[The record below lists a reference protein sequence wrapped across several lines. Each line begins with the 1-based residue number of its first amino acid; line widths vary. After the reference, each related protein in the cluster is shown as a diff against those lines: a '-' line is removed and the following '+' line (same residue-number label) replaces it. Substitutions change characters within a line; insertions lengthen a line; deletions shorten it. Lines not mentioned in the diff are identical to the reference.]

1 MTDSGWRTRAGTRFE
16 CEKTPV
22 TAARG
27 MAVTNH
33 PLASAAAAEMF
44 ALGGNAID
52 AAISALFTL
61 TVVEPMMVGIFGGGT
76 AVLHLADGRETVID
90 GLATAPMAAKPDS
103 FKPISDSWPDYMEA
117 EGRRNRVG
125 PASVAVPGNLKAWCE
140 TLERFGSLPLDTV
153 MEPAIRH
160 AARGFRV
167 TNYLASCID
176 EISDDLKLDPAIAA
190 IFLPGGKP
198 LAEGALLVQ
207 RDYAQTLREIAEK
220 GPDHLYGGA
229 LGKRI
234 ADYLQ
239 QAGSYVALA
248 DLANYRTVERQPV
261 RGTYRGV
268 EIVGPP
274 PPCSGGVHIVQMLN
288 LLEKFDIAG
297 MGFGTTETLHL
308 MAEALKI
315 AAADRRATTADPAF
329 VDVPVERLISKE
341 YADERRPEI
350 RLDRAS
356 AFEAKILNVE
366 SANTTHLTVA
376 DAAGNIVTSTQ
387 TINSLFGARI
397 MIPGTGIIP
406 TNYMYLFDP
415 HPGNALSLQPGK
427 RITSGISATIGKRDG
442 KPIFAVGLPGAHRI
456 PSAVFQFILNRV
468 DHGMSLQEAV
478 EAPRLFTQGQEVE
491 IENAVPEDVR
501 ARFEALGHKVIS
513 TDHVAGGMGAI
524 AFNADG
530 TMEGASCWRAD
541 GVPMGVG
548 GGVARRGTSFWPD
561 PRRGRKY

>member
-1 MTDSGWRTRAGTRFE
+1 MTDSGWRARAGTRFE

-103 FKPISDSWPDYMEA
+103 FKPISDVWPDYMES

-140 TLERFGSLPLDTV
+140 TLERFGSLPLETV

-207 RDYAQTLREIAEK
+207 ADYARTLREIAEK
-220 GPDHLYGGA
+220 GPDHLYGGT

-239 QAGSYVALA
+239 QAGSYVALE

-329 VDVPVERLISKE
+329 VDVPVERLISKA

-350 RLDRAS
+350 SMDRAS

-406 TNYMYLFDP
+406 TNYLYLFDP

-491 IENAVPEDVR
+491 IETVVPADVR
-501 ARFEALGHKVIS
+501 ARFESLGHKVIA

-524 AFNADG
+524 AFHSDG

-548 GGVARRGTSFWPD
+548 GGLARRGTSFWPD